1 MIYRGT
7 VATGTRRTRWTAAAA
22 AVPLVVGVGLLG
34 GLAAGGVGVPVG
46 SSAGSTA
53 TDSSGDPAAPDRPPQ
68 DPLPAAGAPAGGGAD
83 GSVEAGDPGADTGA
97 AGDGTGAPGAD
108 TGAADDAAPSPADD
122 PSGATA
128 PAPAPPATAP
138 APQPAPPPAAPAPPP
153 PPAPAPPAPSS
164 GARDVES
171 RLLALANEARTAS
184 GLGPLRAH
192 DGLTSVARAWS
203 EQLAAAGSALA
214 HNPDY
219 SAQVPGGWRAVGE
232 NVAWI
237 DDGGTLSPVEVA
249 HRIHQG
255 WMDSPGHR
263 ENILRPGYT
272 HLGVG
277 VGHHPEHGW
286 YLTQNF
292 ATY

>member
-1 MIYRGT
+1 M
-7 VATGTRRTRWTAAAA
+7 
-22 AVPLVVGVGLLG
+22 PLVVGVGLLG
-34 GLAAGGVGVPVG
+34 GLAAGGVGVPAG
-46 SSAGSTA
+46 WSAGSTA
-53 TDSSGDPAAPDRPPQ
+53 TDSSVDPAAPDRASQ
-68 DPLPAAGAPAGGGAD
+68 DPLPVAGEPVGGGAD
-83 GSVEAGDPGADTGA
+83 GGVGAGAGAGDPG
-97 AGDGTGAPGAD
+97 PG

-122 PSGATA
+122 PSGAAT

-138 APQPAPPPAAPAPPP
+138 APQPAPPPPAPAPPP
-153 PPAPAPPAPSS
+153 PPAPASRATSS

-184 GLGPLRAH
+184 GLAPLRAH
-192 DGLTSVARAWS
+192 DGLASVARAWS

-219 SAQVPGGWRAVGE
+219 SAQVPGGWSAVGE

-249 HRIHQG
+249 DRIHQG

-263 ENILRPGYT
+263 ENLLRPGYT